1 MNRLSDESGRNLIL
15 EENEMTSRLV
25 HMLFDTWDDLDRV
38 IDGLDAEQAT
48 GGQPGSSTFAWTVGH
63 LAAYLDFWI
72 NVRFAGREPHTL
84 IGEERFRFGG
94 TGMAE
99 DWGAIVAGAGEVRAA
114 AREFLSGLEED
125 DLDRSIP
132 YQGIFAGLRGKDVA
146 LRYYV
151 MRTTAHHYFHI
162 GEIASKRDQMGHEAG
177 DYPGPMSRSL

>member
-1 MNRLSDESGRNLIL
+1 MSSKF
-15 EENEMTSRLV
+15 V
-25 HMLFDTWDDLDRV
+25 HMLFDAWDDLDRV

-72 NVRFAGREPHTL
+72 NVRFAGREVHHL

-99 DWGAIVAGAGEVRAA
+99 DWASIVEGAGEVRAA
-114 AREFLSGLEED
+114 AREFLSGLQED
-125 DLDRSIP
+125 DLDRSVR
-132 YQGIFAGLRGKDVA
+132 YQGSFARLQGKDVT

-151 MRTTAHHYFHI
+151 IRTTAHHYFHI
-162 GEIASKRDQMGHEAG
+162 GEIASKRDLMGHEAG
-177 DYPGPMSRSL
+177 DYPGPMRESF